1 MKEGEMLQIPVRRA
15 FVKGALLALVTLGV
29 GSCNH
34 RCDCARILNL
44 HPNDK
49 PLDTIKKQKLVPC
62 DTKITADI
70 NTGGVDLDAAF
81 LCENDTVTWQ
91 IQNRHSFHVKFDNGS
106 PFQHGKS
113 DFTENDASGTVKGQ
127 YDKLEVYKYTI
138 TVDSKK
144 PVDPQVIGGGNP

>member
-34 RCDCARILNL
+34 RCDCARVLNL

-62 DTKITADI
+62 DTDI
-70 NTGGVDLDAAF
+70 NVDLKTGGVNYDAAYV
-81 LCENDTVTWQ
+81 CPSDQVTWH
-91 IQNRHSFHVKFDNGS
+91 IDPPHKFKVEFKTGS
-106 PFQHGKS
+106 PFDKDS
-113 DFTENDASGTVKGQ
+113 FTEKDATRTVQ
-127 YDKLEVYKYTI
+127 SSYTNLQAYKYSI
-138 TVDSKK
+138 QVDSLKA
-144 PVDPQVIGGGNP
+144 VDPQVIGGGNP